1 MYNFLKVVEHR
12 DNKKINNYQKNKER
26 IREQALDFQDSF
38 SRGVVYFWSELA
50 EKQAY
55 FEKYGKRYG
64 LLTEFR
70 ENCII

>member
-12 DNKKINNYQKNKER
+12 NNKKINNYQKNKER
-26 IREQALDFQDSF
+26 IREQVLDFQDSF
-38 SRGVVYFWSELA
+38 SRGVVYYWSELA

-55 FEKYGKRYG
+55 FEKQGKRYG